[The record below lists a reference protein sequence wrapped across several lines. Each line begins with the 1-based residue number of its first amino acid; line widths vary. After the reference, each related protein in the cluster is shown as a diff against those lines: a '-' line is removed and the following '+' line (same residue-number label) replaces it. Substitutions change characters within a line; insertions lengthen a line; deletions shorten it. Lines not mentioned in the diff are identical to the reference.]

1 MSPVGVAPPARVFY
15 GWWVALAFVIIV
27 FLTTGVRFTVG
38 PFLKP
43 IVSDLGLDRGSFSL
57 VISLSLFLYG
67 AFMPL
72 VGGLVDRVG
81 ARLVCAGGGVLLA
94 LTDATG
100 GYGAAFATTGTLPL
114 FAAGLS
120 AAVRQGRPGPGRAG
134 APVAGGR

>member
-1 MSPVGVAPPARVFY
+1 MSPVVVARPARVFC
-15 GWWVALAFVIIV
+15 GWWVALAFAVIV

-72 VGGLVDRVG
+72 VGGLVDRMG
-81 ARLVCAGGGVLLA
+81 ARPVSHLRRRNGEPP
-94 LTDATG
+94 TG
-100 GYGAAFATTGTLPL
+100 DVPPL
-114 FAAGLS
+114 
-120 AAVRQGRPGPGRAG
+120 RE
-134 APVAGGR
+134 